1 MYVLLGERRLSRK
14 TPVLDHADQVL
25 YEASRELAQ
34 ELMLREDVDLI
45 GTPTRIKAIRFRGP
59 DPASLRS
66 GSRKRRAVAE
76 PHRSEN
82 YWNVNGMWHI
92 DRVPDSYAPFFC
104 GVLLDCMEAV

>member
-34 ELMLREDVDLI
+34 ELMLRDDVDLI

-59 DPASLRS
+59 DPSSLRS
-66 GSRKRRAVAE
+66 GSHKRRE
-76 PHRSEN
+76 LGQPHRSEN
-82 YWNVNGMWHI
+82 YWNCKGCWHI
-92 DRVPDSYAPFFC
+92 DRIPDVYAPLFR
-104 GVLLDCMEAV
+104 GVLLECLT